1 MPGGGFT
8 FSIYPCARGKLAKSK
23 KKKKRRSE
31 SGKKIKRQIYL
42 RNMKIYRIN
51 QYDDNHLYINS
62 LHTSQTLVG
71 PNVDTVHCTVLSQS
85 SNTNL
90 TFCKFSFQ
98 QTLLK
103 KKLKISPRLPVVSP
117 PSLFPSSWFLVAP

>member
-62 LHTSQTLVG
+62 LHNSQNTSRTQCW
-71 PNVDTVHCTVLSQS
+71 HCTLYSTVSVIQH
-85 SNTNL
+85 
-90 TFCKFSFQ
+90 KFNILQIPFPAY
-98 QTLLK
+98 
-103 KKLKISPRLPVVSP
+103 SP
-117 PSLFPSSWFLVAP
+117 